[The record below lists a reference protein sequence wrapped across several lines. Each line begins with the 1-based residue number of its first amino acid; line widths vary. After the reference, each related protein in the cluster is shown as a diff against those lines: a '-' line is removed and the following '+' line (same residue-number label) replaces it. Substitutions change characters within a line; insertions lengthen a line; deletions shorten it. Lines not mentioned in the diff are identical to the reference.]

1 MRHKCHRLVVM
12 LLFTLAPVAASAAES
27 PQSVYVHADC
37 EGKVSSAVVSSFTE
51 AVHASQKYHQ
61 VPTLDDEG
69 RRGVVMTIYMACAER
84 NDVIGVASSYGWAK
98 CYGEKECHLSLDGS
112 SIRSV
117 LCDAKAAAECGRT
130 LFKVLEDFI
139 KNAEPS
145 TFKL

>member
-1 MRHKCHRLVVM
+1 MV
-12 LLFTLAPVAASAAES
+12 LFTLVPVAASAAES
-27 PQSVYVHADC
+27 PQSVYIHADC

-51 AVHASQKYHQ
+51 NIRASQKYHQ
-61 VPTLDDEG
+61 VPSLDDEG
-69 RRGVVMTIYMACAER
+69 RRGIVMTIYMACAER

-98 CYGEKECHLSLDGS
+98 CYGDKECHLSLDGS

-130 LFKVLEDFI
+130 LFRVLEDFI

>member
-1 MRHKCHRLVVM
+1 MHRLVLM
-12 LLFTLAPVAASAAES
+12 ALFTLVPVVARAAES
-27 PQSVYVHADC
+27 PQSVYIHADC
-37 EGKVSSAVVSSFTE
+37 DGKVSSAVVSSFTE
-51 AVHASQKYHQ
+51 AIRASQKYHQ
-61 VPTLDDEG
+61 VPSLDDEG
-69 RRGVVMTIYMACAER
+69 RRGIVMTIYMACAER

-98 CYGEKECHLSLDGS
+98 CYGDKECHLSLDGS

-130 LFKVLEDFI
+130 LFRVLEDFI

>member
-1 MRHKCHRLVVM
+1 MHRLVLM
-12 LLFTLAPVAASAAES
+12 LLFTLVPVAASAAES
-27 PQSVYVHADC
+27 PQSVYIHAECD
-37 EGKVSSAVVSSFTE
+37 GKVSSAVVSSFTE
-51 AVHASQKYHQ
+51 AIRASQKYHQ
-61 VPTLDDEG
+61 VPSLDDEG
-69 RRGVVMTIYMACAER
+69 HRGVVMTIYIACAER
-84 NDVIGVASSYGWAK
+84 NDVIGIASSYGWAK
-98 CYGEKECHLSLDGS
+98 CYSEKECHLSLDGS

>member
-1 MRHKCHRLVVM
+1 MHRLLPI
-12 LLFTLAPVAASAAES
+12 LLFTLVAVAASAAES
-27 PQSVYVHADC
+27 PQSVYIHADC
-37 EGKVSSAVVSSFTE
+37 DGKVSSAVLSSFTE
-51 AVHASQKYHQ
+51 AIRASQKYHQ
-61 VPTLDDEG
+61 VPSLDDEG
-69 RRGVVMTIYMACAER
+69 HRGIVMTIYIACAER

-117 LCDAKAAAECGRT
+117 LCDAKAASECGRT